1 MADSEFCF
9 VLKFSGTRF
18 VIFAVVVDAVIV
30 VVVVVVAVVVVD
42 MVVVAQG
49 VSAIEAIVPVVSD
62 EVSGCCCCNHL
73 VVDVGFT
80 VVVVVVGVKSLKKYL
95 CVNQNRQRAF

>member
-1 MADSEFCF
+1 MGDSEFCF

-49 VSAIEAIVPVVSD
+49 VSAIEAIVPVVTD
-62 EVSGCCCCNHL
+62 EVCNHL

-80 VVVVVVGVKSLKKYL
+80 AVVVVVVGVKSLKNI
-95 CVNQNRQRAF
+95 CA